1 MATRGITD
9 EVNVVGSLVQE
20 QMPKRPKGAKPVQM
34 METDV
39 GLGVASAERD
49 HAVGQATRIARGA
62 TTPAWHV
69 LWTRSNCEQLVL
81 EQLVGKGFHIFL
93 PTIETWAK
101 GREGRHRRRVPVFP
115 GYLFLHHTLDRWSDV
130 EVRKARGLVA
140 ILGEGWDR
148 RAIVPDAEVDGIRTL
163 VHSAQ
168 PVFPYPYLAAG
179 QRVRITHGP
188 LANVEGVLVRTRP
201 DKGLL
206 VVSVELLR
214 RSVAVEVDCTFATPA

>member
-1 MATRGITD
+1 M
-9 EVNVVGSLVQE
+9 
-20 QMPKRPKGAKPVQM
+20 QMND
-34 METDV
+34 TDV
-39 GLGVASAERD
+39 ALD
-49 HAVGQATRIARGA
+49 QAVGQAGGIASGA
-62 TTPAWHV
+62 RTPAWHV
-69 LWTRSNCEQLVL
+69 LWTKSNCEQLVR

-93 PTIETWAK
+93 PTIETWTKA
-101 GREGRHRRRVPVFP
+101 RDGRHRRRVPLFP
-115 GYLFLHHTLDRWSDV
+115 GYVFLHHALDHWSDV

-140 ILGEGWDR
+140 ILGDGWDR
-148 RAIVPDAEVDGIRTL
+148 RAVVPRAEIDAIQTL

-168 PVFPYPYLAAG
+168 PAFPYPYLTAG

-214 RSVAVEVDCTFATPA
+214 RSVAVEVDCTCATPA